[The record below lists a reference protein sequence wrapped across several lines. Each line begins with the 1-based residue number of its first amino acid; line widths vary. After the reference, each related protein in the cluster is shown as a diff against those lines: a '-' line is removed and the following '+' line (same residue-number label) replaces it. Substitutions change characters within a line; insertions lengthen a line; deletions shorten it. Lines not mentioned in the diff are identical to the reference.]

1 MRYYVAEWIEQ
12 PRAVEV
18 WQVCALPVACSV
30 VNDCAV
36 GKGEMRQPARVRRS
50 IALLRMTDDDNA
62 RSRCNHG
69 NFSAQAHA
77 LLVAASIAA
86 AYGHPELPIRQQRA
100 RNDLKRQDRLYT
112 FENRQDQGVGHVS
125 ADCVLLCVPPSSV

>member
-112 FENRQDQGVGHVS
+112 FENRQDQGVGDIS